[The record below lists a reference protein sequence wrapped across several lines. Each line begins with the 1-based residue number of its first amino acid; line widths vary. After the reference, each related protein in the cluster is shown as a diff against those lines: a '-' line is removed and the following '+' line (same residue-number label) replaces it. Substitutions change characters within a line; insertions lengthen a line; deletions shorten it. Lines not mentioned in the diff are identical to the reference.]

1 MFSMKP
7 AVHLKP
13 DPVNDMDYTRLNK
26 LWAGN
31 LRVRD
36 MTIFTTLDSILSD
49 HESFQKDLS
58 DEDRAEFLLKGY
70 EKFFVQ
76 LSWSDL
82 PYRKKTMELLLAH
95 APIHTNPLVSAFMS
109 QFAEIDSDKETAFIY
124 PQSYAYQ
131 YFIVQEV
138 CRKAKR
144 IVVLNNLFP
153 DQDEIQYMAVFSK
166 ENMEDILLLHHI
178 IYTADANEIFG
189 GYKIYGNTLPYYL
202 DHLCYK
208 DTVLRS
214 PWLPDR
220 LTKYQSGLSW
230 HHNPAKILRVRRE
243 IDHILA
249 MGWFKDELEFF
260 HALAID
266 IMPLFGW
273 WYDDIDAYE
282 TKDHFRCDW
291 RLRRMEIRSKL
302 TAEGILHP
310 KWKHELSLFLAAR
323 RLYPD
328 TLYQYRPDWL
338 QLQSLDIYI
347 PSLSAAIEYQGVQ
360 HYQPVDF
367 FGGQEALA
375 KRQELDQ
382 KKAQACKDN
391 NVTLIIWNYD
401 TDPTEANL
409 KKKLREAGL

>member
-1 MFSMKP
+1 MKREFNSGDFSATSYCNTK
-7 AVHLKP
+7 
-13 DPVNDMDYTRLNK
+13 RK
-26 LWAGN
+26 LDT
-31 LRVRD
+31 LTV
-36 MTIFTTLDSILSD
+36 TT
-49 HESFQKDLS
+49 
-58 DEDRAEFLLKGY
+58 
-70 EKFFVQ
+70 EKT
-76 LSWSDL
+76 SSYD
-82 PYRKKTMELLLAH
+82 
-95 APIHTNPLVSAFMS
+95 
-109 QFAEIDSDKETAFIY
+109 TALIG
-124 PQSYAYQ
+124 
-131 YFIVQEV
+131 
-138 CRKAKR
+138 
-144 IVVLNNLFP
+144 
-153 DQDEIQYMAVFSK
+153 
-166 ENMEDILLLHHI
+166 
-178 IYTADANEIFG
+178 NEI
-189 GYKIYGNTLPYYL
+189 L
-202 DHLCYK
+202 
-208 DTVLRS
+208 
-214 PWLPDR
+214 
-220 LTKYQSGLSW
+220 
-230 HHNPAKILRVRRE
+230 
-243 IDHILA
+243 